1 MRASELRELTR
12 AELERKLEELR
23 DELFRLRLRRAQEQ
37 LPNSLRLRTLRREIA
52 RCLTVMQELRRK
64 SDQQDA

>member
-37 LPNSLRLRTLRREIA
+37 LPNPLRLRTLRREIA